1 MIGWVNISLYEWRGG
16 RRFARLNLNGTHG
29 QRCLRLGRPRLV
41 SRDNR
46 EEWGCGILS
55 SPVGWGKTHGIP
67 SFRWVEYSDFLVFSL
82 STWGRLMTPTTFDSR
97 WYIIRIIP
105 IWQPLR
111 PTGRSGGGNALQK
124 LELFLKSPWY
134 DGEVPMLLGWLDLQ
148 WFHGFHVIFPA
159 PLSSTHLWSLK
170 NIPWILRVYGNQW
183 CQEMRLKTKTIL
195 WFPVKLDVI
204 PNSPCF
210 PSSGA
215 VSLISFLVRCD
226 QEFLRVSLVARLGPA
241 KSMKTWTNQ
250 NSDLSMTHNFLNIS
264 EDHIIISTGD
274 DWRLGCFLKNR
285 LSVPLFDQYFGCGS
299 WTDHPRPF

>member
-124 LELFLKSPWY
+124 LELFHEIPMVWWWSSHAAGMAWPAMVPW
-134 DGEVPMLLGWLDLQ
+134 VSC
-148 WFHGFHVIFPA
+148 H
-159 PLSSTHLWSLK
+159 
-170 NIPWILRVYGNQW
+170 
-183 CQEMRLKTKTIL
+183 
-195 WFPVKLDVI
+195 
-204 PNSPCF
+204 F
-210 PSSGA
+210 PSSTQLHP
-215 VSLISFLVRCD
+215 SLIIKKYSVNSESLW
-226 QEFLRVSLVARLGPA
+226 EPMVSRNEA
-241 KSMKTWTNQ
+241 KNQ
-250 NSDLSMTHNFLNIS
+250 NNPMVSCEIGCNSEFPMFSKLRSCEPDLLPRAVRS
-264 EDHIIISTGD
+264 G
-274 DWRLGCFLKNR
+274 
-285 LSVPLFDQYFGCGS
+285 VP
-299 WTDHPRPF
+299 